1 MLEQGDFVP
10 IENCTVFSSMPL
22 GLFVIVAERKVFMPF
37 HFILRDRLTSYA
49 QGDVITLLV
58 LRSYAAQEGLVS

>member
-1 MLEQGDFVP
+1 
-10 IENCTVFSSMPL
+10 MPL
-22 GLFVIVAERKVFMPF
+22 GLFVIVAQRKIFMPF
-37 HFILRDRLTSYA
+37 HFILRDRLPSYA